1 MFRIASMLILTLV
14 LAAPAQA
21 GFEEGLAAADR
32 GDYATALRELRPLA
46 EQGFANAQANLGFMY
61 AYGRGVPE
69 SLVHA
74 FAWWN
79 LAAGQGVKRAAQ
91 NMDIARNRMTAE
103 QIAQAQRLS
112 QELVAKTPTRWQGKT
127 ASPPSKP
134 TNPPANSGLVRDVQL
149 ALSNKGFDP
158 GPVDGKPG
166 KKTRAAVR
174 AFQRSIGLPESGKI
188 SPELLLLLR
197 N

>member
-1 MFRIASMLILTLV
+1 MSDF
-14 LAAPAQA
+14 
-21 GFEEGLAAADR
+21 
-32 GDYATALRELRPLA
+32 YY
-46 EQGFANAQANLGFMY
+46 N
-61 AYGRGVPE
+61 GRGVPE

-79 LAAGQGVKRAAQ
+79 LAAAQGHEDAAKHK
-91 NMDIARNRMTAE
+91 DIARNRMTAE

-112 QELVAKTPTRWQGKT
+112 QELMAKTPTRWQGKT

-149 ALSNKGFDP
+149 ALSKKGFDP